1 MSQIVRMPET
11 PQPDP
16 LPQGEGEK
24 PSDRKLITAI
34 KCILCLIVVG
44 YVAFALANHIR
55 GIDWSSV
62 HFDLRLAGL
71 GGIFFALVT
80 ITQIIAYRFLLSA
93 YGQPPSWPQAA
104 TLSWVPALG
113 KYVPGKIAALGGTV
127 YLLRRF
133 KISAPVALS
142 VALMADAIAVLTG
155 LIIAV
160 PTLRLPEVRDK
171 VPGGWMGCI

>member
-1 MSQIVRMPET
+1 MSQIVRLPEP

-55 GIDWSSV
+55 RIDWSSV

-71 GGIFFALVT
+71 GGTGVDQQHHHHRLAVVLCR
-80 ITQIIAYRFLLSA
+80 YERH
-93 YGQPPSWPQAA
+93 
-104 TLSWVPALG
+104 
-113 KYVPGKIAALGGTV
+113 
-127 YLLRRF
+127 RRREHH
-133 KISAPVALS
+133 VG
-142 VALMADAIAVLTG
+142 D
-155 LIIAV
+155 
-160 PTLRLPEVRDK
+160 RR
-171 VPGGWMGCI
+171 